1 MLTHKTK
8 NFQIYFGDAQD
19 GISKQVH
26 CIPTVKKLV
35 DVEPFKS
42 VAQKIDV
49 PRLSALNQT
58 HGVEGA
64 VINEED
70 ISFNSDG
77 DYLIT
82 HHTNVG
88 LGVLT
93 ADCVPVIL
101 YDAKKP
107 AIAAVHAGWK
117 GAVAGIVPKA
127 FERMKSLYNSAWQDM
142 QIFIGPSAKTC
153 CYQVQEDFFYNIP
166 SEFEKK
172 MMIKKEG
179 QWYFDTVGLIKLQL
193 QEINIPTVAINT
205 QFNLCTMCD
214 LRFYSHRRQQ
224 TLSSFDTKSLISTQ
238 DERRTRLL
246 PPCPPK
252 LYAKAGSQ
260 VEGSLERQVGGFN
273 TGRQITIVKLL

>member
-1 MLTHKTK
+1 MLTYQTK

-19 GISKQVH
+19 GISKPVH
-26 CIPTVKKLV
+26 CIPTDKKLV

-70 ISFNSDG
+70 ISFNIDG

-101 YDAKKP
+101 YDTKKP
-107 AIAAVHAGWK
+107 VIAAVHAGWK
-117 GAVAGIVPKA
+117 GAVAEIVPKA
-127 FERMKSLYNSAWQDM
+127 FERMKSLYNSAGQDM
-142 QIFIGPSAKTC
+142 QIFIGPSAKAC
-153 CYQVQEDFFYNIP
+153 CYQVQEDFCDKVISSFAKNV
-166 SEFEKK
+166 
-172 MMIKKEG
+172 MIKKEG
-179 QWYFDTVGLIKLQL
+179 AWYFDTVGLIKLQL
-193 QEINIPTVAINT
+193 QEIDIPAVAINT

-214 LRFYSHRRQQ
+214 LRFFSHRRQQ
-224 TLSSFDTKSLISTQ
+224 ALQS
-238 DERRTRLL
+238 
-246 PPCPPK
+246 
-252 LYAKAGSQ
+252 
-260 VEGSLERQVGGFN
+260 SLEKQVGGFN